1 LTGDYY
7 NVVTVQDNGETS
19 QTKLDNI
26 NRSQLVE
33 KMTPFFN
40 DVMLRLPS
48 VLRINKRFD
57 LRKAAE
63 REPTAAVN
71 ELIETVK
78 ALNKES
84 ELFAALKELEI
95 KVD

>member
-1 LTGDYY
+1 
-7 NVVTVQDNGETS
+7 
-19 QTKLDNI
+19 
-26 NRSQLVE
+26 
-33 KMTPFFN
+33 MTPFFN

-57 LRKAAE
+57 LMKTAE

-78 ALNKES
+78 ALKKES
-84 ELFAALKELEI
+84 ELFAALEELKIEW
-95 KVD
+95 VDSQTELTANKRRRIENQQV